1 MGFYPNTVCLPSLIL
16 PIFESQR
23 IFVFRLQSQ
32 LRTRCF
38 AINEMWTHLYL
49 QKSTPISC
57 ECKKHNWSVKAAS
70 FNCFISWF
78 CSLILGLPQW
88 LREKESCCAG
98 DSEDVGSI
106 PGWGRSPGRGH
117 GNLLRCSCLKNPM
130 DRGAWW
136 AVVHGVSELKTTEE
150 TAQQPRTAWSQ
161 GCAVTFWVTVES
173 LQKM

>member
-1 MGFYPNTVCLPSLIL
+1 MCLPSLIL

-88 LREKESCCAG
+88 WTVMRILQRK
-98 DSEDVGSI
+98 
-106 PGWGRSPGRGH
+106 RSPLAVCSGTYRSHLQPSKPIFRKVLLPQIEGWKSGSAAVLCLFLTATPLNLGLLGTEYSEGLRG
-117 GNLLRCSCLKNPM
+117 CK
-130 DRGAWW
+130 
-136 AVVHGVSELKTTEE
+136 
-150 TAQQPRTAWSQ
+150 
-161 GCAVTFWVTVES
+161 
-173 LQKM
+173 